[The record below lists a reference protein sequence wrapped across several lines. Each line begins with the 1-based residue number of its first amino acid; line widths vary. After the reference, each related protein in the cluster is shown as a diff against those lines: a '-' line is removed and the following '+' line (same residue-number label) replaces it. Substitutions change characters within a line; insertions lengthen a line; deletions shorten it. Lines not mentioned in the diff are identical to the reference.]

1 MVHSRRYYEGDAK
14 AAPCR
19 VSERAHINDLGYQGD
34 LLISKTPQ
42 EKDVSIDFAMTV
54 SCLMHFLWTLLLFYL
69 LCICVTILTSSMYTA
84 NLIHNSYLNAVQY

>member
-19 VSERAHINDLGYQGD
+19 VSERVHINDLCYQGD

-54 SCLMHFLWTLLLFYL
+54 SYLMHFLWTLFSFSLILSSVYL
-69 LCICVTILTSSMYTA
+69 CYPITVVYVYCQC
-84 NLIHNSYLNAVQY
+84 NP